1 MTITL
6 LRAFARAEKSAGERD
21 CQLPGRHV
29 YHYILMPMRPDTTL
43 AELQRRQDFLQA
55 GILSV
60 TARGAASAPAASALR
75 IESDTVLYSTL
86 TPAHGRR
93 ELRLYNCA
101 DTPAQAVVHMPALA
115 GKTSVRLVNL
125 EGEETAVLPV
135 ENGAFRLRLG
145 MWEIATVQV

>member
-1 MTITL
+1 
-6 LRAFARAEKSAGERD
+6 
-21 CQLPGRHV
+21 
-29 YHYILMPMRPDTTL
+29 MPMRPDTTL

-86 TPAHGRR
+86 TPAHGGR

-115 GKTSVRLVNL
+115 GRTSVRLVNL
-125 EGEETAVLPV
+125 EGEETAVLPGRKRRLPFAAWHV
-135 ENGAFRLRLG
+135 GDCHGTGLRGIDSFRPICYNCFMAYRTKYRKSKPE
-145 MWEIATVQV
+145 M